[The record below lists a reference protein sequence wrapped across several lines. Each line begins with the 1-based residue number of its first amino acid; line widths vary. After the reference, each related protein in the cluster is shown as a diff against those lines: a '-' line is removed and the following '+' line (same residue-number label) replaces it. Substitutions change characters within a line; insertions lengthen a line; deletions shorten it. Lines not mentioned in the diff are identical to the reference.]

1 MVYRYSVRNQA
12 RIAWNE
18 MQNKLT
24 FDMLTEPT
32 TKVKR
37 ALRKYFS
44 KIYHIPKLI
53 KVTMT

>member
-12 RIAWNE
+12 RIACNE

-24 FDMLTEPT
+24 FEMLTEPT